1 MGRRWRRWRVATGR
15 TAGGCQE
22 KTIDSLAILAN
33 SVLYI
38 LYIYARRA
46 CACVHVKAT
55 VSLSGGHA

>member
-1 MGRRWRRWRVATGR
+1 VYFVVYVLAELGWRAGVPAMATGR

-38 LYIYARRA
+38 LYIRA
-46 CACVHVKAT
+46 IVRVRVYT
-55 VSLSGGHA
+55 